1 MTPIIPEA
9 KLHAAFSVFLQ
20 SKNNITF
27 DKPIQWINVP
37 VNEVV
42 VDVFS
47 LHFLRPWL
55 RGVRTSMRR
64 HAGVVGYRPGARAYD
79 QRVKYVIG

>member
-20 SKNNITF
+20 SKNNLTF
-27 DKPIQWINVP
+27 NKPIQWIKMP

-42 VDVFS
+42 VEGFFPPFFAAV
-47 LHFLRPWL
+47 LAR
-55 RGVRTSMRR
+55 VRTSMRR

-79 QRVKYVIG
+79 QRVKYLIG